1 MAVAKEISVD
11 AAKAAALSALD
22 GIFPLE
28 EEQKKQHSKLFSADN
43 LFLFYS
49 QQALS

>member
-1 MAVAKEISVD
+1 MAVTKEISVD
-11 AAKAAALSALD
+11 AAKAAASSALD
-22 GIFPLE
+22 FIFPL
-28 EEQKKQHSKLFSADN
+28 EEQKKQHSKLFSVDN